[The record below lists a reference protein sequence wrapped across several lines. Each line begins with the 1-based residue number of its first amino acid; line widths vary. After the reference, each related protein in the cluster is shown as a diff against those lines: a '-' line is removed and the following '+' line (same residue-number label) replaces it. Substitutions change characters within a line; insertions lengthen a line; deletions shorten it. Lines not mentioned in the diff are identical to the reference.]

1 MEGELIFLGFIML
14 IGQII
19 LMQMWQN
26 GWFKKENFK
35 IQKSVLMA
43 ENKIKMRKLERE
55 LGLTPGKTPKEKK
68 GTFDTIKDLAPLLK
82 NLDGDQIGALIEKFT
97 GGPASELEG
106 GEGDIEDMLMDYAV
120 ENPEVVKKFLEGLTE
135 GKGGEE
141 SSAEEIVFEP

>member
-35 IQKSVLMA
+35 MQKSMVMA
-43 ENKIKMRKLERE
+43 ENKLKIRKLERE
-55 LGLTPGKTPKEKK
+55 MGLTPGKEPKEKR

-82 NLDGDQIGALIEKFT
+82 NLNPDQIGALFDKFT
-97 GGPASELEG
+97 GGGTEEYE
-106 GEGDIEDMLMDYAV
+106 EGDVEDMLMDYAV
-120 ENPEVVKKFLEGLTE
+120 KNPEVVKEFLAGLTE
-135 GKGGEE
+135 GKESTKEE
-141 SSAEEIVFEP
+141 GPGDVVFEA